1 MPRQL
6 PAEVLQVRAL
16 PLQLIDN
23 LQHPRRVALLERRR
37 HLLHR
42 VLREH
47 AQQRPHLSRVQRRPA
62 AGNRLVERRQRI
74 PHRPLAHLR
83 NHGQSL
89 RLGRNPFLAAD
100 PLHPLQQLFKI
111 HAAKRKLLA
120 PRRNRRRNLMRL
132 GRAQDKHHPLGRLLE
147 RLQQRVK
154 RFVGNL
160 MRLVDDENFVAV
172 SRRPVPYALAQL
184 PHLVNAAVGRRVDLD
199 HIHRAARRNL
209 LTARA
214 HPAWIRRR
222 PFDAVQKTRH
232 QPRHRCLARPA
243 LAAENVAVR
252 NAPLRNRVIERG
264 LDVFLTHQFRERL
277 RPVLA
282 RDDLI
287 HAREKCQAPGDP
299 RHTD

>member
-1 MPRQL
+1 MQPRLQRVLQVFKNIQHNLQVPRQVQLAETPRHLRQTLLLPRRSRNQPRRFTRNLRHQQVPDMPRQL

-62 AGNRLVERRQRI
+62 AGNRLVKRRQRI

-120 PRRNRRRNLMRL
+120 PRSNSRRNLVRL
-132 GRAQDKHHPLGRLLE
+132 RRAQDKHHPLGRLLE

-154 RFVGNL
+154 RFVGDL
-160 MRLVDDENFVAV
+160 MRLVDDEDFIAV
-172 SRRPVPYALAQL
+172 PRRPVPHALAQL
-184 PHLVNAAVGRRVDLD
+184 PHLVNAAVGSRVDLD

-214 HPAWIRRR
+214 HPAGVRCRS
-222 PFDAVQKTRH
+222 FDAVQKPCH
-232 QPRHRCLARPA
+232 
-243 LAAENVAVR
+243 
-252 NAPLRNRVIERG
+252 
-264 LDVFLTHQFRERL
+264 
-277 RPVLA
+277 
-282 RDDLI
+282 
-287 HAREKCQAPGDP
+287 
-299 RHTD
+299 